1 MKYKQHSCEG
11 ARKNSENVL
20 TTTQWKRRHISEEKL
35 NFIEKLLLEW
45 GAAVRGLLPFLLLS
59 WVDIVDI
66 VDSV

>member
-1 MKYKQHSCEG
+1 M
-11 ARKNSENVL
+11 L
-20 TTTQWKRRHISEEKL
+20 TTTTQWKRRHISEEKL